1 MNDKT
6 KCFMLGEDTE
16 TYGEGKKIDIPD
28 LQKIKEML
36 IEDFN
41 CITLEEWLKLLAY
54 DASKN
59 KNSFAGNK
67 LVWKYYFLPLSET
80 RYKNQKTFWERYE
93 ADPQKA
99 WMDVCKMDR
108 RKKQPPGVRDLWEK
122 NRAITF
128 FKPSTAKY
136 LTQHFEAKKVFDPCA
151 GWGGRSLGVV
161 SAGASYTGFDTN
173 PKVKESHDQMW
184 KDIGGWEIPSHIIN
198 ESFEHAEVLTA
209 ILSEGEYDLA
219 LTSPPYGNLEVYEEM
234 TPFKDDDDY
243 YKNFLIPMLELCDK
257 MCKVSAINVSPK
269 IYEKLT
275 TTYGYRECDE
285 KIDFKQQLGQKQGKK
300 QDYVYIWR

>member
-16 TYGEGKKIDIPD
+16 TYGKGKKIDIPD
-28 LQKIKEML
+28 VGKIKEML

-41 CITLEEWLKLLAY
+41 CDTLEEWLKLIAY

-93 ADPQKA
+93 ANPQKA

-108 RKKQPPGVRDLWEK
+108 RKKQPPGVRDVWEK

-128 FKPSTAKY
+128 FKPSTAKH
-136 LTQHFEAKKVFDPCA
+136 LTQYFQAKKVFDPCA

-184 KDIGGWEIPSHIIN
+184 KDIGGWEIPSTIHT
-198 ESFEHAEVLTA
+198 ESCLTA
-209 ILSEGEYDLA
+209 EHINGYDLA
-219 LTSPPYGNLEVYEEM
+219 LTSPPYGNLEVYEGM
-234 TPFKDDDDY
+234 TPFTSDDDY
-243 YKNFLIPMLELCDK
+243 FKNFLIPMLEVCEATSS
-257 MCKVSAINVSPK
+257 CSAINISPK

-275 TTYGYRECDE
+275 TTYGYRECDI

-300 QDYVYIWR
+300 QDYVYVWGAVIVG